1 MIAECLMPGPELN
14 LYGTATATS
23 VTASPVVSVGMTT
36 VDDGFATM
44 PSLAA
49 VPASTPVPTYRPL
62 DEEELHTSFEQAISD
77 RVLAVERMLHMHS
90 HAHVV
95 SGLLE
100 QQTALLAHPTPASHT
115 AHVEQKLGFEQPC
128 QSKKSLALLSNK
140 PWLRGLTYTS
150 LALLFMLVGFDLM
163 GMLVLFAR

>member
-1 MIAECLMPGPELN
+1 MIAECLMPEPQLN

-23 VTASPVVSVGMTT
+23 VIASPVKSVGMTT

-49 VPASTPVPTYRPL
+49 VPAPAPVPTYRPF

-77 RVLAVERMLHMHS
+77 RVLAVKRMLQLHS
-90 HAHVV
+90 HAHAV

-100 QQTALLAHPTPASHT
+100 QHTAPLARPTPASQR
-115 AHVEQKLGFEQPC
+115 EQTVVFEQPRKS
-128 QSKKSLALLSNK
+128 QKSLALLPNK
-140 PWLRGLTYTS
+140 PWLRGLTYAS

>member
-1 MIAECLMPGPELN
+1 
-14 LYGTATATS
+14 
-23 VTASPVVSVGMTT
+23 MTT

-49 VPASTPVPTYRPL
+49 IPASTPVPTYQPL

-77 RVLAVERMLHMHS
+77 RVLAVGRMLQLHS

-100 QQTALLAHPTPASHT
+100 QQTALLAHPTPASHI
-115 AHVEQKLGFEQPC
+115 EQTVVFEQPGK
-128 QSKKSLALLSNK
+128 SKKSLALLSNK
-140 PWLRGLTYTS
+140 PWLRSLTYAS

>member
-1 MIAECLMPGPELN
+1 MIAECLLPESQLN

-23 VTASPVVSVGMTT
+23 VTASPVGSVGMTT
-36 VDDGFATM
+36 VDDVFATM

-49 VPASTPVPTYRPL
+49 IPASTAVPTYQPL

-77 RVLAVERMLHMHS
+77 RVLAMGRMLQLHC
-90 HAHVV
+90 HAHVI

-100 QQTALLAHPTPASHT
+100 KQTAPLAHPTPASHM
-115 AHVEQKLGFEQPC
+115 EQTVVFEQPR
-128 QSKKSLALLSNK
+128 KSRKPLALLSNK
-140 PWLRGLTYTS
+140 PWLRCMTYAS
-150 LALLFMLVGFDLM
+150 LALLFMLIGFDLM

>member
-1 MIAECLMPGPELN
+1 MIAECLLPEPELN
-14 LYGTATATS
+14 LYGGATTTS
-23 VTASPVVSVGMTT
+23 VKASPVVSVGMAM
-36 VDDGFATM
+36 VDNGFATM

-49 VPASTPVPTYRPL
+49 VPAPAPVPTYRPL

-77 RVLAVERMLHMHS
+77 RVLAVERMLHLHS

-100 QQTALLAHPTPASHT
+100 QQTAPLAHPTPASQQQPE
-115 AHVEQKLGFEQPC
+115 VIEQPRR
-128 QSKKSLALLSNK
+128 KPLALLSNK
-140 PWLRGLTYTS
+140 LWLRGLTYAS

-163 GMLVLFAR
+163 GLLVLFAR